1 MTSSDLCR
9 NWIGKF
15 YYLYRESHQKCPNC
29 KYAWSDGIHEKMNSE
44 FNLKK
49 VDFIWINR
57 EQKSFEWF
65 LQLLSKLEMEQVEE
79 GYLENQKSQNK
90 FLDIHLYMT
99 SFSPS
104 KDINAMALKLALDL
118 MHRKVSTTY
127 CYRKPK
133 GLIRLALSSLKECR
147 IQMMQKVI

>member
-1 MTSSDLCR
+1 
-9 NWIGKF
+9 
-15 YYLYRESHQKCPNC
+15 
-29 KYAWSDGIHEKMNSE
+29 MNSE

-99 SFSPS
+99 SFSPN

-118 MHRKVSTTY
+118 MHRKVSTLY

-147 IQMMQKVI
+147 IEMTQKVTYLV

>member
-1 MTSSDLCR
+1 
-9 NWIGKF
+9 
-15 YYLYRESHQKCPNC
+15 
-29 KYAWSDGIHEKMNSE
+29 MNSE

-79 GYLENQKSQNK
+79 GYLENQKSQDK

-99 SFSPS
+99 SFSPN

-127 CYRKPK
+127 CYREPK

-147 IQMMQKVI
+147 NQMMQIVT